1 MNSNAPFASIS
12 EMVGSRPAAA
22 SDRASMI
29 VARDTERPARISP
42 MTVNPIAPCAIP
54 SFEASASISSREAS
68 FGAFVIPSLHPVV
81 GASDGRG
88 HPVPA
93 QEKKTGRGGNLL
105 RSVARAAR
113 ALDDHWIGD
122 LIGAVSLFAGGWMLM
137 LIGYGMGWQ

>member
-1 MNSNAPFASIS
+1 MIAFHSCSVGAGTGHESDPHMISMCLNSVARSEVLISRSGNPSNSGDASIGDS
-12 EMVGSRPAAA
+12 
-22 SDRASMI
+22 
-29 VARDTERPARISP
+29 T
-42 MTVNPIAPCAIP
+42 
-54 SFEASASISSREAS
+54 
-68 FGAFVIPSLHPVV
+68 IPSLHPVV

-122 LIGAVSLFAGGWMLM
+122 LIGAASLFGSAWLLM